1 MEERAV
7 NYQPGYEL
15 WTQVSQIVSLSD
27 PQSWGHLKNP
37 KKIQRPR
44 EWEAISQGRNDQS
57 LYLLSLFLLPPWWGS
72 KSELA
77 SGERKKK
84 SYHPPLLQRQ
94 MVNTYR
100 PQCGL
105 GGQTLLLSKTW
116 RIWLISWTE
125 YVLITESRLCFV
137 TLSDFRT
144 VYSWRNEQK
153 SHRPCPSFHPR
164 SEKFYTKGVY
174 FIGHWE
180 TK

>member
-1 MEERAV
+1 M
-7 NYQPGYEL
+7 NPGLPNSISE
-15 WTQVSQIVSLSD
+15 WSSVMRTF
-27 PQSWGHLKNP
+27 KEP
-37 KKIQRPR
+37 KKDPETQRVG
-44 EWEAISQGRNDQS
+44 SHFFYQGRNDQP

-94 MVNTYR
+94 MASTYR
-100 PQCGL
+100 PQCGV
-105 GGQTLLLSKTW
+105 GRQTLLLSKTR
-116 RIWLISWTE
+116 RIWLTSWPE